1 VARRDDR
8 VGGTAELARR
18 VFIAAHE
25 HHQRQRVEVLG
36 VAVLVAPPAG
46 DQVVVALEL
55 RDVLGRLDR
64 AVRLDEQ
71 VGVEQVAP

>member
-18 VFIAAHE
+18 VFIAADE

-36 VAVLVAPPAG
+36 VAVLVAPPAR